1 MSFAFSRRRLLA
13 AAALVLGVLGAF
25 PFLGGARPE
34 RLYPAASGNSSW
46 NAYDDRS
53 QGGSSR
59 CEAISGGDTLRL
71 RLRTSSDPKGFWGL
85 EWGPGAAGALP
96 ERLWSWGRR
105 DSLVF
110 HWRARKAVCLR
121 LFLCSRDPALTVP
134 EDPLSRRYLT
144 GVLPISRA
152 WGRSA
157 LALSD
162 LEPPGWWLALHP
174 ALPEPRR
181 PFLTSILVFQV
192 GPASGT
198 VGDDT
203 LEIASVER
211 IPAPPAR
218 ALALLPLLAGGIAA
232 TLLWRRR
239 PNAAVPPSDFSFLP
253 VSPSPLVAPAP
264 DLERLCSFLSGNY
277 ARPELDLAA
286 AAQETGLS
294 SRRVTALLN
303 GRGEGF
309 KAVLNRLRLEE
320 AKRLLEETDLQVS
333 EIAFKVGYGNVS
345 HFNRV
350 FRERFGGSPGG
361 MRALQKS
368 SDPLQ
373 KAAKSET
380 VNDQE
385 DFA

>member
-1 MSFAFSRRRLLA
+1 MSRTFFRRRLLA
-13 AAALVLGVLGAF
+13 AVALGLGGLGALLLLF
-25 PFLGGARPE
+25 AGRPE
-34 RLYPAASGNSSW
+34 RLYPSASGTTSW

-53 QGGSSR
+53 QGGDSR
-59 CEAISGGDTLRL
+59 CEALSGGDTLRL
-71 RLRTSSDPKGFWGL
+71 RLRTSAAPKGYWGI

-96 ERLWSWGRR
+96 ERLWSWGFR

-110 HWRARKAVCLR
+110 HWRARRAVRLR
-121 LFLCSRDPALTVP
+121 VFLCSRDPALTVP

-144 GVLPISRA
+144 GVVPVARE
-152 WGRSA
+152 WGRST

-162 LEPPGWWLALHP
+162 LEPPGWWLSLHP
-174 ALPEPRR
+174 GLPEPRR
-181 PFLTSILVFQV
+181 PFLKSILVLQV

-211 IPAPPAR
+211 IPAPSAR

-232 TLLWRRR
+232 ALLWRRR
-239 PNAAVPPSDFSFLP
+239 PSAVPPSESSFLP
-253 VSPSPLVAPAP
+253 VSPSPLEAPSP
-264 DLERLCSFLSGNY
+264 DLERLCAFLSCNY

-286 AAQETGLS
+286 TAQETGLS